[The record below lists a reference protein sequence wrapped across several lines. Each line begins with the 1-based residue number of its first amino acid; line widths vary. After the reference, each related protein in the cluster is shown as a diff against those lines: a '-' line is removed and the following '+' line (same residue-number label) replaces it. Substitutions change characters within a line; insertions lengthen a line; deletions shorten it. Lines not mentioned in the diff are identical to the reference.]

1 MFLEHLDLWPLGKQ
15 RSPQPG
21 TPARLG
27 AAPPATLV
35 KGEVRKGL
43 GISAADGPD
52 PQRRHGPATVRLSGG
67 LTVIGGVSCEAVFLA
82 ARPSPG
88 GSTKTC
94 EVGAGRVPVAP
105 GRDLRD
111 VGL

>member
-27 AAPPATLV
+27 TASPVTLG

-43 GISAADGPD
+43 WISAADGPD
-52 PQRRHGPATVRLSGG
+52 PQRWHGPAFVHLSGG

-82 ARPSPG
+82 ARPSLG
-88 GSTKTC
+88 WVH
-94 EVGAGRVPVAP
+94 E
-105 GRDLRD
+105 DL
-111 VGL
+111 